1 MSEMNEKNVT
11 MNEEMANNEEQNKAS
26 EAGTQQDQNEK
37 KDNKVIAFFKKNGK
51 KIGGAAAIV
60 GAVGVGVV
68 LDRVGVKIPFG
79 KKKDDEQVETT
90 ED

>member
-1 MSEMNEKNVT
+1 MEEKKVMEAEN
-11 MNEEMANNEEQNKAS
+11 MAANEEQKAS

-68 LDRVGVKIPFG
+68 LDRVGIKVPFG
-79 KKKDDEQVETT
+79 KKKDDEPVETT
-90 ED
+90 EE

>member
-1 MSEMNEKNVT
+1 MEENKNMVAE
-11 MNEEMANNEEQNKAS
+11 NNVANEEQNKTA
-26 EAGTQQDQNEK
+26 EAGTQQDQEN

-60 GAVGVGVV
+60 GAVGAGIV
-68 LDRVGVKIPFG
+68 LDRVGIKIPFG
-79 KKKDDEQVETT
+79 KKKDDEPVETT

>member
-1 MSEMNEKNVT
+1 MEENKNMVAE
-11 MNEEMANNEEQNKAS
+11 NNVANEEQNKAS

-68 LDRVGVKIPFG
+68 LDRVGIKVPFG
-79 KKKDDEQVETT
+79 KKKDDEPVETT
-90 ED
+90 EE

>member
-1 MSEMNEKNVT
+1 MEENKNMVAE
-11 MNEEMANNEEQNKAS
+11 NNVANEEQNKAS

-68 LDRVGVKIPFG
+68 LDRVGIKVPFG
-79 KKKDDEQVETT
+79 KKKDDEPETT
-90 ED
+90 EE

>member
-1 MSEMNEKNVT
+1 MEENKNMVAE
-11 MNEEMANNEEQNKAS
+11 NNVANEEQNKTA

-68 LDRVGVKIPFG
+68 LDRVGIKVPFG
-79 KKKDDEQVETT
+79 KKKDDEPVETT

>member
-1 MSEMNEKNVT
+1 MEEKKVMEAEN
-11 MNEEMANNEEQNKAS
+11 MAANEEQNKTA

-60 GAVGVGVV
+60 GAVGAGIV
-68 LDRVGVKIPFG
+68 LDRVGIKVPFG

-90 ED
+90 EE

>member
-1 MSEMNEKNVT
+1 MEEKKVMEAEN
-11 MNEEMANNEEQNKAS
+11 MAANEEQNKAS

-60 GAVGVGVV
+60 GAVGAGIV
-68 LDRVGVKIPFG
+68 LDRVGIKIPFG
-79 KKKDDEQVETT
+79 KKKDDEPVETT

>member
-1 MSEMNEKNVT
+1 MEEKKVMEAEN
-11 MNEEMANNEEQNKAS
+11 MAANEEQNKAS

-60 GAVGVGVV
+60 GAVGAGMVI
-68 LDRVGVKIPFG
+68 DRFGLKLPIG
-79 KKKDDEQVETT
+79 KKKDDEPETT

>member
-1 MSEMNEKNVT
+1 MEEKKVMEAEN
-11 MNEEMANNEEQNKAS
+11 MAANEEQNKAS

-68 LDRVGVKIPFG
+68 LDRVGIKVPFG
-79 KKKDDEQVETT
+79 KKKDDEPVETT
-90 ED
+90 EE